1 METDHKVRFVDISTA
16 AAAGAQS
23 DQTVLLDVRQ
33 LKTYFYTD
41 EGVVQAVNGVNFTV
55 NRGEVLALVGESGS
69 GKSVTAL
76 SIMRLVNPPGRIVEG
91 EIVFESRDLLKASEH
106 DMNNLRGNRLAMIFQ
121 QPTSFLNP
129 VIRVGDQI
137 AEVLTIHSGLEK
149 EAGQRQAVALL
160 HSVGVPDPEQR
171 MKAYPHELS
180 GGLAQRVMIAMAL
193 ACVPDLLIADE
204 PTTALD
210 VTIQAQILDV
220 MREMRAKLGTA
231 IILITHDMGV
241 VAEMA
246 DRVAVMYAGRIV
258 EQAPVVDLFS
268 SPQHP
273 YTIGLMKS
281 TPSLTLDQDRLE
293 AIPGNVPDL
302 IDLPPGCPFAPRCQ
316 PRIQNEA
323 WLKGICTRIEPRLE
337 STGHDHTA
345 ACWLLHRYEV
355 ERMQRDSSD
364 NLFRKPQP

>member
-1 METDHKVRFVDISTA
+1 MVVNNEIRFVGVSTTTVTS
-16 AAAGAQS
+16 AQP
-23 DQTVLLDVRQ
+23 DQDVLLDVRR

-41 EGVVQAVNGVNFTV
+41 EGIVQAVNGVNFTV
-55 NRGEVLALVGESGS
+55 NHGEVLALVGESGG

-91 EIVFESRDLLKASEH
+91 EIMFEGRDLLKASEH

-137 AEVLTIHSGLEK
+137 AEVLAIHAGLTK
-149 EAGQRQAVALL
+149 EVRRRQAAELL
-160 HSVGVPDPEQR
+160 HSVGVPDPERR

-220 MREMRAKLGTA
+220 MSEMRAKLGTA
-231 IILITHDMGV
+231 IILITHDLGV

-258 EQAPVVDLFS
+258 EQAPVIDLFAA
-268 SPQHP
+268 PQHP

-293 AIPGNVPDL
+293 AISGNVPDL

-316 PRIQNEA
+316 LRVQNEA
-323 WLKGICTRIEPRLE
+323 WLKGICTRVEPPLE
-337 STGHDHTA
+337 SVGRVHTA
-345 ACWLLHRYEV
+345 ACWLPHRYEV
-355 ERMQRDSSD
+355 ERMQSDSGSG
-364 NLFRKPQP
+364 LFGKAQT

>member
-1 METDHKVRFVDISTA
+1 MLTNNKVRFVDVSPATSANTA
-16 AAAGAQS
+16 I
-23 DQTVLLDVRQ
+23 DQAVLLDVRQ
-33 LKTYFYTD
+33 LKTYFYTE

-55 NRGEVLALVGESGS
+55 HQGEVLALVGESGG

-91 EIVFESRDLLKASEH
+91 EIIFEGRDLLKASEH
-106 DMNNLRGNRLAMIFQ
+106 DMNELRGNRLAMIFQ

-137 AEVLTIHSGLEK
+137 AEVLAIHSGLEK
-149 EAGQRQAVALL
+149 EAGRRQAVELL
-160 HSVGVPDPEQR
+160 HSVGVPDPERR

-193 ACVPDLLIADE
+193 ACIPDLLIADE

-220 MREMRAKLGTA
+220 MRDMRAKLGTA
-231 IILITHDMGV
+231 IILITHDLGV

-258 EQAPVVDLFS
+258 EQAPVIDLFD
-268 SPQHP
+268 SPRHP

-281 TPSLTLDQDRLE
+281 TPSLTQDQVRLE
-293 AIPGNVPDL
+293 AIPGSVPDL

-316 PRIQNEA
+316 PRLENEA
-323 WLKGICTRIEPRLE
+323 WLKGICWRVDPPLDPV
-337 STGHDHTA
+337 GHDHTA
-345 ACWLLHRYEV
+345 ACWLQHRNEV
-355 ERMQRDSSD
+355 ERMQNDD
-364 NLFRKPQP
+364 DGNIFRKPQV